1 MSISVESSAGPAPAP
16 AAAGA
21 AEPFSAPQHLARRTL
36 AARPSEV
43 RKVFRAAQR
52 PGIISFANGAP
63 YLGALP
69 FDRIAEAARR
79 ILFESGQRS
88 FQYGASDGIPELRE
102 HITRLMQLEGITA
115 DPNQILVTSGS
126 QQALDVAA
134 RVLVNPGDVIFAEAP
149 SYAGGMAVFTSY
161 EAEIVHVPMDA
172 DGLIP
177 AELERLIGEV
187 RAAGKTAKGLYTIPN
202 FQNPGGVNLSAERR
216 LQVGELCRSNDLLIF
231 EDNPYGLLGF
241 DGGTMRAIQPG
252 FEDITLYFGSFSK
265 MIAPGLRVGWVLP
278 PASLYGHLVN
288 ASETSQLNPSVFS
301 QQLISAY
308 LDDAAWES
316 KLSEYR
322 GIYKEKF
329 EALVETLEQ
338 VMPAGTTWNR
348 PTGGFYLWV
357 KLPEGVDTEALVNEC
372 IERGVVY
379 VPGTAFYT
387 DGNGRGELRMSFCLP
402 PLEDIRKGATILGEV
417 FTEAAAAASSAGAQA
432 TPIAG

>member
-1 MSISVESSAGPAPAP
+1 MSVSVEISAGFANSSGDISVPARQ
-16 AAAGA
+16 
-21 AEPFSAPQHLARRTL
+21 QHLAQRTL

-52 PGIISFANGAP
+52 PGMISFANGAP

-69 FDRIAEAARR
+69 FDRIAADAQR
-79 ILFESGQRS
+79 ILLDSGERS
-88 FQYGASDGIPELRE
+88 FQYGASDGIPELRA
-102 HITRLMQLEGITA
+102 HISELMKLEGITA
-115 DPNQILVTSGS
+115 GPDRVIVTSGS

-161 EAEIVHVPMDA
+161 EADIVHVPMDA

-187 RAAGKTAKGLYTIPN
+187 RAAGKTARGLYTIPN

-216 LQVGELCRSNDLLIF
+216 RQVGELCRSNDLLIF

-241 DGGTMRAIQPG
+241 DGETMPAIQPG

-278 PASLYGHLVN
+278 PASLYGHLLN
-288 ASETSQLNPSVFS
+288 ASETSQLNPSVYS

-308 LDDAAWES
+308 LDDPAWED
-316 KLSEYR
+316 KLAEYR
-322 GIYKEKF
+322 AIYREKF
-329 EALVETLEQ
+329 TALVETLSM

-357 KLPEGVDTEALVNEC
+357 KVPAGIDTEALVYDC
-372 IERGVVY
+372 IEHGVVY

-387 DGNGRGELRMSFCLP
+387 NGSGHSELRMSFCLP
-402 PLEDIRKGATILGEV
+402 SLDDIRKGAAILGKV
-417 FTEAAAAASSAGAQA
+417 FSAAVAGAA
-432 TPIAG
+432 TPD

>member
-1 MSISVESSAGPAPAP
+1 MSVSVETSAGFANPSGDISVPARKP
-16 AAAGA
+16 
-21 AEPFSAPQHLARRTL
+21 HLAQRTL

-52 PGIISFANGAP
+52 PGMISFANGAP

-69 FDRIAEAARR
+69 FDRIAADAQR
-79 ILFESGQRS
+79 ILLDSGERS
-88 FQYGASDGIPELRE
+88 FQYGASDGIPELRA
-102 HITRLMQLEGITA
+102 HISDLMKLEGITA
-115 DPNQILVTSGS
+115 GPDQVIVTSGS

-149 SYAGGMAVFTSY
+149 SYAGGMAVFASY

-187 RAAGKTAKGLYTIPN
+187 RAAGKTARGMYTIPN
-202 FQNPGGVNLSAERR
+202 FQNPGGVNLSADRR

-241 DGGTMRAIQPG
+241 DGETMAAIQPG

-278 PASLYGHLVN
+278 PSSLYGHLLN
-288 ASETSQLNPSVFS
+288 ASETSQLNPSVYS

-308 LDDAAWES
+308 LDDPAWAA
-316 KLSEYR
+316 KLAEYR
-322 GIYKEKF
+322 AIYLEKF
-329 EALVETLEQ
+329 NALVETLTE

-357 KLPEGVDTEALVNEC
+357 NVPAGIDTEALVYEC

-387 DGNGRGELRMSFCLP
+387 DGSGHSELRMSFCLP
-402 PLEDIRKGATILGEV
+402 SLADIRKGAAILGEV
-417 FTEAAAAASSAGAQA
+417 FSAAVAGAA
-432 TPIAG
+432 TSD

>member
-1 MSISVESSAGPAPAP
+1 MSVSVETSAGFANSSGDISVPARQ
-16 AAAGA
+16 
-21 AEPFSAPQHLARRTL
+21 QHLAQRTL

-52 PGIISFANGAP
+52 PGMISFANGAP

-69 FDRIAEAARR
+69 FDRIAADAQR
-79 ILFESGQRS
+79 ILLDSGERS
-88 FQYGASDGIPELRE
+88 FQYGPSDGIPELRA
-102 HITRLMQLEGITA
+102 HISELMKLEGITA
-115 DPNQILVTSGS
+115 GPDRVIVTSGS

-177 AELERLIGEV
+177 EELERLIGEV
-187 RAAGKTAKGLYTIPN
+187 RAAGKSARGLYTIPN

-241 DGGTMRAIQPG
+241 DGETMPAIQPG

-278 PASLYGHLVN
+278 PASLYSHLLN
-288 ASETSQLNPSVFS
+288 ASETSQLNPSVYS

-308 LDDAAWES
+308 LDDPTWGD
-316 KLSEYR
+316 KLAEYR
-322 GIYKEKF
+322 AIYREKF
-329 EALVETLEQ
+329 TALVETLSM

-357 KLPEGVDTEALVNEC
+357 KVPAGIDTEALVYDC

-387 DGNGRGELRMSFCLP
+387 NGSGHSELRMSFCLP
-402 PLEDIRKGATILGEV
+402 SLDDIRKGAAILGEV
-417 FTEAAAAASSAGAQA
+417 FRAAVAGA
-432 TPIAG
+432 TYN

>member
-1 MSISVESSAGPAPAP
+1 MSVSVETSAGFANSSGDVSVPARKP
-16 AAAGA
+16 
-21 AEPFSAPQHLARRTL
+21 HLAQRTL

-52 PGIISFANGAP
+52 PGMISFANGAP

-69 FDRIAEAARR
+69 FDRIAADAQR
-79 ILFESGQRS
+79 ILLESGERS
-88 FQYGASDGIPELRE
+88 FQYGSSDGIPELRA
-102 HITRLMQLEGITA
+102 HISELMKREGINA
-115 DPNQILVTSGS
+115 APDQVIVTSGS

-172 DGLIP
+172 DGLVP
-177 AELERLIGEV
+177 EELERLIGEV
-187 RAAGKTAKGLYTIPN
+187 RSAGKTARGLYAIPN

-216 LQVGELCRSNDLLIF
+216 LLVGELCRRNDLLIF

-241 DGGTMRAIQPG
+241 DGETMPAIQPD

-278 PASLYGHLVN
+278 PASLYAHLLN
-288 ASETSQLNPSVFS
+288 ASETSQLNPSVYS

-308 LDDAAWES
+308 LDDPAWED
-316 KLSEYR
+316 KLAEYR
-322 GIYKEKF
+322 GIYRDKF
-329 EALVETLEQ
+329 TALVETLAE
-338 VMPAGTTWNR
+338 VMPVGTTWNT

-357 KLPEGVDTEALVNEC
+357 KVPEGIDTEALVYQC

-387 DGNGRGELRMSFCLP
+387 DGSGHSELRMSFCLP
-402 PLEDIRKGATILGEV
+402 SLDDIRKGAAILGEV
-417 FTEAAAAASSAGAQA
+417 FSAAIDAAR
-432 TPIAG
+432 

>member
-1 MSISVESSAGPAPAP
+1 MSVSMETSAGFANSSGDISVPVRKPN
-16 AAAGA
+16 
-21 AEPFSAPQHLARRTL
+21 LAQRTL

-52 PGIISFANGAP
+52 PGMISFANGAP

-69 FDRIAEAARR
+69 FDRIAEDARR
-79 ILFESGQRS
+79 ILLDSGERS
-88 FQYGASDGIPELRE
+88 FQYGSSDGIPELRA
-102 HITRLMQLEGITA
+102 HISELLKLEGITA
-115 DPNQILVTSGS
+115 GPNQVIVTSGS
-126 QQALDVAA
+126 QQALDIAA

-161 EAEIVHVPMDA
+161 EAEIVHVPMDG

-177 AELERLIGEV
+177 AEFERLIAEV

-202 FQNPGGVNLSAERR
+202 FQNPGGVNLSSERR

-241 DGGTMRAIQPG
+241 DGETIPAIQPG

-278 PASLYGHLVN
+278 PASLYGHLLN
-288 ASETSQLNPSVFS
+288 ASETSQLNPSVYS

-308 LDDAAWES
+308 LDDPAWED
-316 KLSEYR
+316 KLAEYR
-322 GIYKEKF
+322 GIYREKLN
-329 EALVETLEQ
+329 ALVDTLAE

-357 KLPEGVDTEALVNEC
+357 RVPAGIDTEALVYDC

-387 DGNGRGELRMSFCLP
+387 DGSGHSELRMSFCLP
-402 PLEDIRKGATILGEV
+402 SLDEIRKGAAILGQV
-417 FTEAAAAASSAGAQA
+417 FSAAAAGTASSN
-432 TPIAG
+432 

>member
-1 MSISVESSAGPAPAP
+1 MSVSVETSPGFANPSGDISVPARQ
-16 AAAGA
+16 
-21 AEPFSAPQHLARRTL
+21 QHLAQRTL

-52 PGIISFANGAP
+52 PGMISFANGAP

-69 FDRIAEAARR
+69 FDRIAADAQR
-79 ILFESGQRS
+79 ILLDSGERS
-88 FQYGASDGIPELRE
+88 FQYGSSDGIPELRA
-102 HITRLMQLEGITA
+102 HISELMKLEGITA
-115 DPNQILVTSGS
+115 GPDRVIVTSGS
-126 QQALDVAA
+126 QQALDIAA

-161 EAEIVHVPMDA
+161 EADIVHVPMDA

-177 AELERLIGEV
+177 AELERLIREV
-187 RAAGKTAKGLYTIPN
+187 RAAGKTARGLYTIPN

-241 DGGTMRAIQPG
+241 DGETMPAIQPD

-278 PASLYGHLVN
+278 PVSLYGHLLN
-288 ASETSQLNPSVFS
+288 ASETSQLNPSVYS

-308 LDDAAWES
+308 LDDPAWED
-316 KLSEYR
+316 KLAEYR
-322 GIYKEKF
+322 AIYREKF
-329 EALVETLEQ
+329 TALVETLAK

-357 KLPEGVDTEALVNEC
+357 EAPAGIDTEALVYDC

-387 DGNGRGELRMSFCLP
+387 NGSGHSELRMSFCLP
-402 PLEDIRKGATILGEV
+402 SLDDIRKGAAILGEV
-417 FTEAAAAASSAGAQA
+417 FSAALAGAA
-432 TPIAG
+432 TSD

>member
-1 MSISVESSAGPAPAP
+1 MSISVEPSAGATPTPGPAETKARQSP
-16 AAAGA
+16 
-21 AEPFSAPQHLARRTL
+21 EVLAQRTL

-52 PGIISFANGAP
+52 PGMISFANGAP

-69 FDRIAEAARR
+69 FERIAIEAQE
-79 ILFESGQRS
+79 ILLKSGERS
-88 FQYGASDGIPELRE
+88 FQYGPSDGIPELRA
-102 HITRLMQLEGITA
+102 HIAELMKLEGITA
-115 DPNQILVTSGS
+115 GPDQIIVTSGS

-177 AELERLIGEV
+177 EELERLIGEV

-202 FQNPGGVNLSAERR
+202 FQNPGGVNLSGERR
-216 LQVGELCRSNDLLIF
+216 VRVGELCRSNDLLIF

-241 DGGTMRAIQPG
+241 DGETMRAIQPE

-301 QQLISAY
+301 QQLVSAY
-308 LDDAAWES
+308 LDDPAWQD

-322 GIYKEKF
+322 RIYREKF
-329 EALVETLEQ
+329 TALVETLEQ

-357 KLPEGVDTEALVNEC
+357 KVPEGIDTEALVYEC

-387 DGNGRGELRMSFCLP
+387 DGSGHSELRMSFCLP
-402 PLEDIRKGATILGEV
+402 PLADIRKGASILGEI
-417 FTEAAAAASSAGAQA
+417 FCAAATARSGIPSSTLPVAG
-432 TPIAG
+432 

>member
-1 MSISVESSAGPAPAP
+1 M
-16 AAAGA
+16 
-21 AEPFSAPQHLARRTL
+21 
-36 AARPSEV
+36 
-43 RKVFRAAQR
+43 
-52 PGIISFANGAP
+52 ISFANGAP

-69 FDRIAEAARR
+69 FDRIAADAQR
-79 ILFESGQRS
+79 ILLDSGERS
-88 FQYGASDGIPELRE
+88 FQYGSSDGIPELRA
-102 HITRLMQLEGITA
+102 HISELMKLEGITA
-115 DPNQILVTSGS
+115 GPDEVIVTSGS

-177 AELERLIGEV
+177 EELERLIGEV
-187 RAAGKTAKGLYTIPN
+187 RAAGKTARGLYTIPN

-241 DGGTMRAIQPG
+241 DGETMPAIQPG

-278 PASLYGHLVN
+278 PASLYGHLLN
-288 ASETSQLNPSVFS
+288 ASETSQLNPSVYS

-308 LDDAAWES
+308 LDDPAWQD
-316 KLSEYR
+316 KLAEYR
-322 GIYKEKF
+322 GIYREKF
-329 EALVETLEQ
+329 TALVETLTE

-357 KLPEGVDTEALVNEC
+357 TVPERIDTEALVSEC

-387 DGNGRGELRMSFCLP
+387 DGSGHSELRMSFCLP
-402 PLEDIRKGATILGEV
+402 SLDAIRKGAAILGEV
-417 FTEAAAAASSAGAQA
+417 FSDAVAGTA
-432 TPIAG
+432 ISD

>member
-1 MSISVESSAGPAPAP
+1 
-16 AAAGA
+16 
-21 AEPFSAPQHLARRTL
+21 
-36 AARPSEV
+36 
-43 RKVFRAAQR
+43 VFRAAQR
-52 PGIISFANGAP
+52 PGMISFANGAP

-69 FDRIAEAARR
+69 FDRIAADAQR
-79 ILFESGQRS
+79 ILLDSGERS
-88 FQYGASDGIPELRE
+88 FQYGSSDGIPELRA
-102 HITRLMQLEGITA
+102 HISELMKLEGITA
-115 DPNQILVTSGS
+115 GQDRVIVTSGS

-177 AELERLIGEV
+177 EELERLISEV
-187 RAAGKTAKGLYTIPN
+187 RAAGKTVRGLYTIPN

-216 LQVGELCRSNDLLIF
+216 QQVGELCRSNDLLIF

-241 DGGTMRAIQPG
+241 DGKTMPAIQPS

-278 PASLYGHLVN
+278 PASLYGHLLN
-288 ASETSQLNPSVFS
+288 ASETSQLNPSVYS

-308 LDDAAWES
+308 LDDPAWED
-316 KLSEYR
+316 KLAEYR
-322 GIYKEKF
+322 AIYREKF
-329 EALVETLEQ
+329 TALVETLAR

-357 KLPEGVDTEALVNEC
+357 KVPAGIDTEALVYDC

-387 DGNGRGELRMSFCLP
+387 NGSGHSELRMSFCLP
-402 PLEDIRKGATILGEV
+402 SLDEIRKGAAILGEV
-417 FTEAAAAASSAGAQA
+417 FRAAVAGA
-432 TPIAG
+432 TSN

>member
-1 MSISVESSAGPAPAP
+1 MSVSVETSAGFANSSGDISVPARKP
-16 AAAGA
+16 
-21 AEPFSAPQHLARRTL
+21 HLAQRTL

-52 PGIISFANGAP
+52 PGMISFANGAP

-69 FDRIAEAARR
+69 FDRIAADAQR
-79 ILFESGQRS
+79 ILLDSGERS
-88 FQYGASDGIPELRE
+88 FQYGSSDGIPELRA
-102 HITRLMQLEGITA
+102 HISELMKLEGITA
-115 DPNQILVTSGS
+115 GPDRVIVTSGS

-177 AELERLIGEV
+177 EELERLIGEV
-187 RAAGKTAKGLYTIPN
+187 RAAGKSARGLYTIPN

-241 DGGTMRAIQPG
+241 DGETMPAIQPG

-278 PASLYGHLVN
+278 PASLYGHLLN
-288 ASETSQLNPSVFS
+288 ASETSQLNPSVYS

-308 LDDAAWES
+308 LDDPTWGD
-316 KLSEYR
+316 KLAEYR
-322 GIYKEKF
+322 AIYREKF
-329 EALVETLEQ
+329 TALVETLSM

-357 KLPEGVDTEALVNEC
+357 KVPAGIDTEALVYDC

-387 DGNGRGELRMSFCLP
+387 NGSGHSELRMSFCLP
-402 PLEDIRKGATILGEV
+402 SLDDIRKGAAILGEV
-417 FTEAAAAASSAGAQA
+417 FRAAVAGA
-432 TPIAG
+432 TYN

>member
-1 MSISVESSAGPAPAP
+1 MSVSVETSAGPSGVPGNVSVP
-16 AAAGA
+16 VGK
-21 AEPFSAPQHLARRTL
+21 PHLAQRTL

-52 PGIISFANGAP
+52 PGMISFANGAP

-69 FDRIAEAARR
+69 FDRIAADAQR
-79 ILFESGQRS
+79 ILLDSGERS
-88 FQYGASDGIPELRE
+88 FQYGASDGIPELRA
-102 HITRLMQLEGITA
+102 HISELMKLEGITA
-115 DPNQILVTSGS
+115 GPDRVIVTSGS

-161 EAEIVHVPMDA
+161 EADIVHVPMDA

-177 AELERLIGEV
+177 EELERLIGEV
-187 RAAGKTAKGLYTIPN
+187 RAAGKTARGLYTIPN

-216 LQVGELCRSNDLLIF
+216 RQVGELCRSNDLLIF

-241 DGGTMRAIQPG
+241 DGETMPAIQPG

-278 PASLYGHLVN
+278 PASLYGHLLN
-288 ASETSQLNPSVFS
+288 ASETSQLNPSVYS

-308 LDDAAWES
+308 LDDPAWED
-316 KLSEYR
+316 KLAEYR
-322 GIYKEKF
+322 AIYREKF
-329 EALVETLEQ
+329 TALVETLSM

-357 KLPEGVDTEALVNEC
+357 KVPAGIDTEALVFDC

-387 DGNGRGELRMSFCLP
+387 NGSGHSELRMSFCLP
-402 PLEDIRKGATILGEV
+402 SLDDIRKGAAILGEV
-417 FTEAAAAASSAGAQA
+417 CSAAVAGAA
-432 TPIAG
+432 TSD

>member
-1 MSISVESSAGPAPAP
+1 MSVSVETSAGSASIPGVISVPARQ
-16 AAAGA
+16 
-21 AEPFSAPQHLARRTL
+21 QHLAHRTL

-52 PGIISFANGAP
+52 PGMISFANGAP

-69 FDRIAEAARR
+69 FDRIAADAQR
-79 ILFESGQRS
+79 ILLDSGERS
-88 FQYGASDGIPELRE
+88 FQYGSSDGIPELRA
-102 HITRLMQLEGITA
+102 HISELMKLEGITA
-115 DPNQILVTSGS
+115 GADQVIVTSGS

-177 AELERLIGEV
+177 EELERLIGEV
-187 RAAGKTAKGLYTIPN
+187 RAAGKTARGLYTIPN

-241 DGGTMRAIQPG
+241 DGETMPAIQPG

-278 PASLYGHLVN
+278 PASLYSHLLN
-288 ASETSQLNPSVFS
+288 ASETSQLNPSVYS

-308 LDDAAWES
+308 LDDPAWED
-316 KLSEYR
+316 KLAEYR
-322 GIYKEKF
+322 AIYREKF
-329 EALVETLEQ
+329 TALVETLAE
-338 VMPAGTTWNR
+338 VMPAGTSWNR

-357 KLPEGVDTEALVNEC
+357 KVPERIDTEALVYEC

-387 DGNGRGELRMSFCLP
+387 DGSGHSELRMSFCLP
-402 PLEDIRKGATILGEV
+402 SLDDIRKGAAILGQV
-417 FTEAAAAASSAGAQA
+417 FSDAVARA
-432 TPIAG
+432 TSD

>member
-1 MSISVESSAGPAPAP
+1 MSVSVETSTD
-16 AAAGA
+16 AANT
-21 AEPFSAPQHLARRTL
+21 PRDVSVPVRQQHLAQRTL

-52 PGIISFANGAP
+52 PGMISFANGAP

-69 FDRIAEAARR
+69 FDRIAAHAQR
-79 ILFESGQRS
+79 ILLDSGERS
-88 FQYGASDGIPELRE
+88 FQYGASDGIPELRA
-102 HITRLMQLEGITA
+102 HISELMKLEGITA
-115 DPNQILVTSGS
+115 GPDQVIVTAGS

-241 DGGTMRAIQPG
+241 DGETMPAIQPG

-278 PASLYGHLVN
+278 PASLYGHLLN
-288 ASETSQLNPSVFS
+288 ASETSQLNPSVYS

-308 LDDAAWES
+308 LDDPAWQD
-316 KLSEYR
+316 KLAEYR
-322 GIYKEKF
+322 AIYREKF
-329 EALVETLEQ
+329 TALVDTLTK

-357 KLPEGVDTEALVNEC
+357 RVPDGIDTEALVYDC

-387 DGNGRGELRMSFCLP
+387 DGSGHSELRMSFCLP
-402 PLEDIRKGATILGEV
+402 SLDDIRSGATILGEV
-417 FTEAAAAASSAGAQA
+417 FSAAAAGAA
-432 TPIAG
+432 TSN

>member
-1 MSISVESSAGPAPAP
+1 M
-16 AAAGA
+16 
-21 AEPFSAPQHLARRTL
+21 
-36 AARPSEV
+36 
-43 RKVFRAAQR
+43 
-52 PGIISFANGAP
+52 ISFANGAP

-69 FDRIAEAARR
+69 FDRIAADAQR
-79 ILFESGQRS
+79 ILLDSGERS
-88 FQYGASDGIPELRE
+88 FQYGSSDGIPELRA
-102 HITRLMQLEGITA
+102 HISELMKLEGITA
-115 DPNQILVTSGS
+115 GPDRVIVTSGS

-177 AELERLIGEV
+177 EELERLIGEV
-187 RAAGKTAKGLYTIPN
+187 RAAGKTVRGLYTIPN

-216 LQVGELCRSNDLLIF
+216 QQVGELCRSNDLLIF

-241 DGGTMRAIQPG
+241 DGKTMPAIQPS

-278 PASLYGHLVN
+278 PASLYGHLLN
-288 ASETSQLNPSVFS
+288 ASETSQLNPSVYS

-308 LDDAAWES
+308 LDDPAWED
-316 KLSEYR
+316 KLAEYR
-322 GIYKEKF
+322 AIYREKF
-329 EALVETLEQ
+329 IALVETLAE
-338 VMPAGTTWNR
+338 VMPAGTAWNR

-357 KLPEGVDTEALVNEC
+357 KVTAGIDTEALVYDC

-387 DGNGRGELRMSFCLP
+387 DGSGHSELRMSFCLP
-402 PLEDIRKGATILGEV
+402 SLDEIRKGAAILGEV
-417 FTEAAAAASSAGAQA
+417 FRAAVAGA
-432 TPIAG
+432 TSN

>member
-1 MSISVESSAGPAPAP
+1 MPVPVKSSTGVAPTP
-16 AAAGA
+16 AAGINAQG
-21 AEPFSAPQHLARRTL
+21 SPQYLAQRTL

-52 PGIISFANGAP
+52 PGMISFANGAP

-69 FDRIAEAARR
+69 FERIALDAQR
-79 ILFESGQRS
+79 ILLEGGERS
-88 FQYGASDGIPELRE
+88 LQYGSSDGIPELRA
-102 HITRLMQLEGITA
+102 HISELMKLEGISA
-115 DPNQILVTSGS
+115 GPDQVIVTSGS

-172 DGLIP
+172 NGLIP
-177 AELERLIGEV
+177 EELERLIGEV

-202 FQNPGGVNLSAERR
+202 FQNPGGVNLSEERR
-216 LQVGELCRSNDLLIF
+216 LQVGQLCRSNDLLIF

-241 DGGTMRAIQPG
+241 DGETMRAIQPE

-278 PASLYGHLVN
+278 PASLYGNLVN

-308 LDDAAWES
+308 LDDPAWQD

-322 GIYKEKF
+322 RIYHEKF
-329 EALVETLEQ
+329 TVLVESLEK
-338 VMPAGTTWNR
+338 VMPEGTTWNR

-357 KLPEGVDTEALVNEC
+357 KLPEGIDTEALVYEC

-387 DGNGRGELRMSFCLP
+387 DGNGHGELRMSFCLP
-402 PLEDIRKGATILGEV
+402 SLDDIRKGAAILGEV
-417 FTEAAAAASSAGAQA
+417 FGAAVAGA
-432 TPIAG
+432 TSN

>member
-1 MSISVESSAGPAPAP
+1 MSVSVESSAGAAPAP
-16 AAAGA
+16 AAAGTVA
-21 AEPFSAPQHLARRTL
+21 PVAPQLLAQRTL

-52 PGIISFANGAP
+52 PGMISFANGAP

-69 FDRIAEAARR
+69 FDRIALDAQR
-79 ILFESGQRS
+79 ILLESGERS
-88 FQYGASDGIPELRE
+88 FQYGSSDGIPELRAQ
-102 HITRLMQLEGITA
+102 ITELMKLEGITA
-115 DPNQILVTSGS
+115 GPDQVLVTSGS

-172 DGLIP
+172 DGLVP
-177 AELERLIGEV
+177 EELERLIGEV

-216 LQVGELCRSNDLLIF
+216 LRVGELCRSNDLLIF

-241 DGGTMRAIQPG
+241 DGETMRAIQPE

-278 PASLYGHLVN
+278 PASLYAHLVN

-308 LDDAAWES
+308 LDEPAWQE

-322 GIYKEKF
+322 GIYREKF
-329 EALVETLEQ
+329 TALVETLEQ

-357 KLPEGVDTEALVNEC
+357 KLPEGIDTEALVYEC

-387 DGNGRGELRMSFCLP
+387 DGSGHSELRMSFCLP
-402 PLEDIRKGATILGEV
+402 SLDDIRKGAAILGEV
-417 FTEAAAAASSAGAQA
+417 FQEAAAKASPGDTS
-432 TPIAG
+432 TPPVDC

>member
-1 MSISVESSAGPAPAP
+1 MSVSVENSTGFANSSGGPSVPAM
-16 AAAGA
+16 
-21 AEPFSAPQHLARRTL
+21 PQHLAHRTL

-52 PGIISFANGAP
+52 PGMISFANGAP
-63 YLGALP
+63 FLGALP
-69 FDRIAEAARR
+69 FGRIAADARR
-79 ILFESGQRS
+79 ILLDSGGRS
-88 FQYGASDGIPELRE
+88 FQYGSSDGIPELRA
-102 HITRLMQLEGITA
+102 HICELMKLEGITA
-115 DPNQILVTSGS
+115 GPDQVIVTSGS

-161 EAEIVHVPMDA
+161 QAEIVHVPMDA

-187 RAAGKTAKGLYTIPN
+187 RAGGKTAKGLYTIPN

-216 LQVGELCRSNDLLIF
+216 LRVGELCRQNDLLIF

-241 DGGTMRAIQPG
+241 DGETMPAIQPG
-252 FEDITLYFGSFSK
+252 FGDITLYFGSFSK
-265 MIAPGLRVGWVLP
+265 MIAPGLRVGWVLS
-278 PASLYGHLVN
+278 PASLYGHLLN
-288 ASETSQLNPSVFS
+288 ASETSQLNPSVYS

-308 LDDAAWES
+308 LDDPAWED
-316 KLSEYR
+316 KLAEYR
-322 GIYKEKF
+322 AIYREKF
-329 EALVETLEQ
+329 TALVETLTE

-357 KLPEGVDTEALVNEC
+357 KVPDGIDTEALVYDC

-387 DGNGRGELRMSFCLP
+387 DGSGHSELRMSFCLP
-402 PLEDIRKGATILGEV
+402 SVDDIRKGAAILGEV
-417 FTEAAAAASSAGAQA
+417 FSDAVAGTA
-432 TPIAG
+432 T

>member
-1 MSISVESSAGPAPAP
+1 MSVSVETSAGFANSSGDISVPARQP
-16 AAAGA
+16 
-21 AEPFSAPQHLARRTL
+21 HLAQRTL

-52 PGIISFANGAP
+52 PGMISFANGAP

-69 FDRIAEAARR
+69 FERIAADAQR
-79 ILFESGQRS
+79 ILLDSGERS
-88 FQYGASDGIPELRE
+88 FQYGSSDGIPELRA
-102 HITRLMQLEGITA
+102 HISELMKLEGITA
-115 DPNQILVTSGS
+115 GPDRVIVTSGS

-177 AELERLIGEV
+177 EELERLIGEV
-187 RAAGKTAKGLYTIPN
+187 RAAGKSARGLYTIPN

-241 DGGTMRAIQPG
+241 DGETMPAIQPG

-278 PASLYGHLVN
+278 PASLYGHLLN
-288 ASETSQLNPSVFS
+288 ASETSQLNPSVYS

-308 LDDAAWES
+308 LDDPTWGD
-316 KLSEYR
+316 KLAEYR
-322 GIYKEKF
+322 AIYREKF
-329 EALVETLEQ
+329 TALVETLSM

-357 KLPEGVDTEALVNEC
+357 KVPAGIDTEALVYDC

-387 DGNGRGELRMSFCLP
+387 NGSGHSELRMSFCLP
-402 PLEDIRKGATILGEV
+402 SLDDIRKGAAILGEV
-417 FTEAAAAASSAGAQA
+417 FRAAVAGA
-432 TPIAG
+432 TYN

>member
-1 MSISVESSAGPAPAP
+1 MSVSVETSAGFANSSGDISVPARQ
-16 AAAGA
+16 
-21 AEPFSAPQHLARRTL
+21 QHLAQRTL

-52 PGIISFANGAP
+52 PGMISFANGAP

-69 FDRIAEAARR
+69 FDRIAADAQR
-79 ILFESGQRS
+79 ILLDSGERS
-88 FQYGASDGIPELRE
+88 FQYGASDGIPELRA
-102 HITRLMQLEGITA
+102 HISELMKLEGITA
-115 DPNQILVTSGS
+115 GPDRVIVTSGS

-134 RVLVNPGDVIFAEAP
+134 HVLVNPGDVIFAEAP

-161 EAEIVHVPMDA
+161 EADIVHVPMDA

-177 AELERLIGEV
+177 EELERLIGEV
-187 RAAGKTAKGLYTIPN
+187 RAAGKTARGLYTIPN
-202 FQNPGGVNLSAERR
+202 FQNPGGVNLSGERR
-216 LQVGELCRSNDLLIF
+216 RQVGELCRSNDLLIF

-241 DGGTMRAIQPG
+241 DGETMPAIQPG

-278 PASLYGHLVN
+278 PASLYGHLLN
-288 ASETSQLNPSVFS
+288 ASETSQLNPSVYS

-308 LDDAAWES
+308 LDDPAWED
-316 KLSEYR
+316 KLAEYR
-322 GIYKEKF
+322 AIYREKF
-329 EALVETLEQ
+329 TALVETLSM

-357 KLPEGVDTEALVNEC
+357 KVPAGIDTEALVFDC

-387 DGNGRGELRMSFCLP
+387 NGSGHSELRMSFCLP
-402 PLEDIRKGATILGEV
+402 SLDDIRKGAAILGEV
-417 FTEAAAAASSAGAQA
+417 FSAAVAGAA
-432 TPIAG
+432 TSD

>member
-1 MSISVESSAGPAPAP
+1 
-16 AAAGA
+16 
-21 AEPFSAPQHLARRTL
+21 
-36 AARPSEV
+36 
-43 RKVFRAAQR
+43 
-52 PGIISFANGAP
+52 
-63 YLGALP
+63 
-69 FDRIAEAARR
+69 
-79 ILFESGQRS
+79 
-88 FQYGASDGIPELRE
+88 
-102 HITRLMQLEGITA
+102 
-115 DPNQILVTSGS
+115 
-126 QQALDVAA
+126 
-134 RVLVNPGDVIFAEAP
+134 
-149 SYAGGMAVFTSY
+149 MAVFTSY

-172 DGLIP
+172 DGLVP
-177 AELERLIGEV
+177 EELERLIGEV

-216 LQVGELCRSNDLLIF
+216 LRVGELCRSNDLLIF

-241 DGGTMRAIQPG
+241 DGETMRAIQPE

-278 PASLYGHLVN
+278 PASLYAHLVN

-308 LDDAAWES
+308 LDEPAWHD

-322 GIYKEKF
+322 GIYREKF
-329 EALVETLEQ
+329 TALVETLEQ

-357 KLPEGVDTEALVNEC
+357 KLPEGIDTEALVYEC

-387 DGNGRGELRMSFCLP
+387 DGSGHGELRMSFCLP
-402 PLEDIRKGATILGEV
+402 SLDDIRKGAAILGEV
-417 FTEAAAAASSAGAQA
+417 FQEAAAKA
-432 TPIAG
+432 TPGDTSTPPVAG